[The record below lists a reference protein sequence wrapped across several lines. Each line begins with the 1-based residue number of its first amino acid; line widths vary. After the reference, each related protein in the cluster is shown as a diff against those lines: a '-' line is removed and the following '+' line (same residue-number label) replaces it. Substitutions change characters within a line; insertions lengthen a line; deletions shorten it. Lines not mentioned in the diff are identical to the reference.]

1 MENFSTEIIDLVC
14 DTYAKDKQLVIDIL
28 FYLYHTTS
36 DDKMKQ
42 QIVDIFNTEGYC
54 IDCGSKLT
62 TYTWNEIHIELEYNN
77 REPMFAYYC
86 PICDRYEI
94 TRDMKEVE

>member
-62 TYTWNEIHIELEYNN
+62 TYTWDEIHTELEYNN
-77 REPMFAYYC
+77 REPMFADYC

-94 TRDMKEVE
+94 TRDMKEVK